1 MKEIHRARDRS
12 SGRIVP
18 FKRAGQ
24 SSLRRERAAD
34 PTEPTGSVPSETRV
48 RSRVV
53 DIRKD
58 FNTQRTF
65 LSRCRTSKGLSEHN
79 ELEPGNR
86 PPTGSNEKQPLIV
99 ENGLIICLTETV
111 VVVQITAFLF
121 GGASVHDD
129 DDYLIVDPACEVN
142 ERGTR
147 GYNSVVN
154 NCDLPLDLE
163 IIEQIEVDDET
174 LHYAEEDCNNQEQT
188 AVDKGVE
195 LDFPLTRDARQSKRG
210 KDKKNKNPYGEYFVV
225 DKMVLDDITDLV
237 VGLDE
242 IMISQDIGLV
252 DDTETGWIDDRSEPK
267 MESNLKRN
275 RCMSKS

>member
-1 MKEIHRARDRS
+1 MH
-12 SGRIVP
+12 
-18 FKRAGQ
+18 
-24 SSLRRERAAD
+24 
-34 PTEPTGSVPSETRV
+34 
-48 RSRVV
+48 
-53 DIRKD
+53 
-58 FNTQRTF
+58 
-65 LSRCRTSKGLSEHN
+65 
-79 ELEPGNR
+79 
-86 PPTGSNEKQPLIV
+86 
-99 ENGLIICLTETV
+99 
-111 VVVQITAFLF
+111 
-121 GGASVHDD
+121 D

-154 NCDLPLDLE
+154 NCDLPLYLE

-195 LDFPLTRDARQSKRG
+195 LDFPLTMDARQSKRG
-210 KDKKNKNPYGEYFVV
+210 IDKKKKNPYGEYFVV
-225 DKMVLDDITDLV
+225 DKLVLDDITDLV

-242 IMISQDIGLV
+242 IMISHDIGLV